1 MFRLDYS
8 FTVNND
14 FVTLD
19 GNNFTGIFVYKILN
33 PCFQHTCGQLTSH
46 HLLEVR
52 LVHLHVFRQIKN
64 LENVLVI
71 LKSDG
76 SQQSGNRQF
85 LLTVNVRIHDVVDVG
100 GKLNP
105 RTTVRMIGRLSTTWY
120 RWHVRSVR
128 RIRPVNG
135 EAGIQPHVPH
145 R

>member
-19 GNNFTGIFVYKILN
+19 GNNFTGIFVYKSSI
-33 PCFQHTCGQLTSH
+33 
-46 HLLEVR
+46 
-52 LVHLHVFRQIKN
+52 HVFNTRAAN
-64 LENVLVI
+64 LRPTIFLRFVLFTFTSSAK
-71 LKSDG
+71 LKSRECPCHSQIRG

-105 RTTVRMIGRLSTTWY
+105 RTLERDDTG
-120 RWHVRSVR
+120 
-128 RIRPVNG
+128 
-135 EAGIQPHVPH
+135 
-145 R
+145 